1 MYIAVF
7 SFIVCSAVMVAG
19 QGLYNYRLCFGAT
32 WICLILYTV
41 AKFVIY
47 VFLVERIHVV
57 RAPFVRRSRDWLY
70 LSCLVLMSVSFLA
83 VAVNAYL
90 SPIIIM
96 EADDGRCHMGIPG
109 KASIP
114 FMSVDIVVDVV
125 LTSVFIYLLRPVVKM
140 HGLNKTHVVRVPKSP
155 ILGREEEVHGTAMRK
170 SIRKLLWKSLIGS
183 LLIMIP
189 TIANMIQFYIMQ
201 GRELALICL
210 TLCTLDGKCD
220 CLSVYTNTWQVLTI

>member
-1 MYIAVF
+1 MYIAVL
-7 SFIVCSAVMVAG
+7 SFIICSAVMLAG
-19 QGLYNYRLCFGAT
+19 QGLYNYGLCFGAT

-83 VAVNAYL
+83 VAINAYL
-90 SPIIIM
+90 SPIITM
-96 EADDGRCHMGIPG
+96 EADVGRCHMGIPG

-114 FMSVDIVVDVV
+114 FMSVDIVVDVA
-125 LTSVFIYLLRPVVKM
+125 LTGVFVYLLRPAVKM
-140 HGLNKTHVVRVPKSP
+140 HGLNKMNHVFKVPKSQM
-155 ILGREEEVHGTAMRK
+155 LGVAKELHDTTVRK
-170 SIRKLLWKSLIGS
+170 NIRTLLWKSLIGS

-189 TIANMIQFYIMQ
+189 TVANMIQFYVMH
-201 GRELALICL
+201 GRELALVCL
-210 TLCTLDGKCD
+210 ALCTIDGK
-220 CLSVYTNTWQVLTI
+220 